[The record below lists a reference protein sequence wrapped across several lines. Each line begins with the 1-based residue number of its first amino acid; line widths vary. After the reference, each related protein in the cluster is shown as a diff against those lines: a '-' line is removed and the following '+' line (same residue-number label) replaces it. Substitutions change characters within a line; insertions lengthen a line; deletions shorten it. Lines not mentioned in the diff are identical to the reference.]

1 MGVSENLVSKEE
13 LIMAANRPRGRQ
25 RNVTGAGKS
34 INRRGAGLGTGPVGS
49 SGGYGGRPGGGTGF
63 GSGRRNSGGNTTRSG
78 GGGMMKFIII
88 ALVLLLGG
96 GGGVGSILSDDS
108 VTTTESTVGQSTT
121 GQSTSEYLNSLY
133 GNLGGGNVSSGW
145 NNGNNSGALDASV
158 AEGAR
163 EKYTDILGNGNDKAT
178 IMVYLCGTD
187 LESRSKMATSDLQEM
202 IDADISEDV
211 NVLVYSGGCRQ
222 WQNKAMSSQTNQ
234 IWKIENDGIVCL
246 EKDLGSYPMTDPD
259 TLSYFIRWCA
269 SKYPANRNS
278 LIFWDHGGGSVSGF
292 GYDEKYAS
300 GGSMSLGEIDKA
312 LTDGGVKFDF
322 VGFDAC
328 LMATAENALMLT
340 KHADYMIASEETEP
354 GIGWY
359 YTNWLTEYSE
369 DPSMSTLEIGKN
381 IIDDFI
387 DTCARRCS
395 GQSTTLSIVD
405 LAEVEATLP
414 QALTEFSTD
423 TYNLIKEQE
432 YAKVSNARSGA
443 REFGSSS
450 KIDQVDLVHLAKN
463 MGTEEGEALAE
474 AILGSVKYNRTS
486 YNMTNSHGLS
496 IYFPLRKVSLV
507 DDAVETYEQIGLGDE
522 YSRCIEAFASMEVSG
537 QAMSGG
543 TSSPVPSLMDM
554 LGSYGGLSGGNY
566 SSSSTGSAGSGTS
579 SVSAELV
586 SQLLGSFLGGNVEG
600 ISGLNVGNIGFL
612 DGRALSDEE
621 MTEYFVNNSFD
632 TGVLQW
638 KETSNGDAVVVSEEQ
653 WGLVQ
658 TLHANMFYDD
668 GTGFIDLGLDNVY
681 EFDEEGNLLAPT
693 EATWL
698 AINEQ
703 PVAYY
708 HESTVDDG
716 ENYNIIG
723 RVPVL
728 YNGERAEL
736 ILEFSNEDPYG
747 RVVGVR
753 RVYHEGE
760 TQTVAKT
767 MDTVQDGDVIDFVCD
782 YYSYAGEYID
792 SYMFGE
798 QLVVEGE
805 LEISDVYVDE
815 EAANLTYLFMD
826 IYNQRY
832 WTSPV
837 SFQ

>member
-1 MGVSENLVSKEE
+1 
-13 LIMAANRPRGRQ
+13 MAANAPRGRQ

-34 INRRGAGLGTGPVGS
+34 INRRGSGLGTGPVGS
-49 SGGYGGRPGGGTGF
+49 SGGYSGRPGGGNKRPGGGSRPAGGSNF
-63 GSGRRNSGGNTTRSG
+63 GGDKRNSGGNVTRSG

-96 GGGVGSILSDDS
+96 GTGVGSFLGSGTS
-108 VTTTESTVGQSTT
+108 EYTSAPTENTIGQSST
-121 GQSTSEYLNSLY
+121 GQSTSDFLNSLY

-145 NNGNNSGALDASV
+145 SNGNNSGTLDTSV
-158 AEGAR
+158 AAGAR
-163 EKYTDILGNGNDKAT
+163 EKYTDILGNGKDQAT
-178 IMVYLCGTD
+178 IMIYLCGTD

-202 IDADISEDV
+202 IDAKITDDV
-211 NVLVYSGGCRQ
+211 NVIVYSGGCNK
-222 WQNKAMSSQTNQ
+222 WQNQAMSSRTNQ
-234 IWKIENDGIVCL
+234 IWKVEDNGVVCL
-246 EKDLGSYPMTDPD
+246 EKDLGSYPMTDPN

-300 GGSMSLGEIDKA
+300 TGSMSLAEIDQA

-328 LMATAENALMLT
+328 LMATAENAIMLS

-359 YTNWLTEYSE
+359 YTNWLTEYSAN
-369 DPSMSTLEIGKN
+369 PSMSTLEIGKN
-381 IIDDFI
+381 IIDDFV

-405 LAEVEATLP
+405 LAEAEATLP
-414 QALTEFSTD
+414 QTLTNFSTD
-423 TYNLIKEQE
+423 TYDLIKNQE

-463 MGTEEGEALAE
+463 MGTEEGAALAE
-474 AILGSVKYNRTS
+474 AILSSVKYNRTS
-486 YNMTNSHGLS
+486 SNMTNSYGLS
-496 IYFPLRKVSLV
+496 IYFPLRKPSMV
-507 DDAVETYEQIGLGDE
+507 DDAVENYEQIGLGDE

-537 QAMSGG
+537 QAASGG
-543 TSSPVPSLMDM
+543 TSSPMPSLLEM
-554 LGSYGGLSGGNY
+554 LGSTGGSSVGST
-566 SSSSTGSAGSGTS
+566 SSSS
-579 SVSAELV
+579 VSTELV
-586 SQLLGSFLGGNVEG
+586 SQILGSFLGGNVES
-600 ISGLNVGNIGFL
+600 ISGLNVGNTGFL
-612 DGRALSDEE
+612 SGRALNDQE
-621 MTEYFVNNSFD
+621 MAEYFVNNSFD
-632 TGVLQW
+632 TSVLEW
-638 KETSNGDAVVVSEEQ
+638 KDTDHGTAVVVSEEQ
-653 WGLVQ
+653 WELVQ

-716 ENYNIIG
+716 TTYSIVG

-736 ILEFSNEDPYG
+736 VLEFTDEDPYG
-747 RVVGVR
+747 SVVGVR
-753 RVYHEGE
+753 RVYTEGE

-767 MDTVQDGDVIDFVCD
+767 MDTVQDGDIIDFVCD
-782 YYSYAGEYID
+782 YYSYDGEYLD

-798 QLVVEGE
+798 QLVVDGE
-805 LEISDVYVDE
+805 LEISDVYVE
-815 EAANLTYLFMD
+815 EESANLTYLFTD
-826 IYNQRY
+826 IYRQKY

-837 SFQ
+837 KFQE

>member
-1 MGVSENLVSKEE
+1 
-13 LIMAANRPRGRQ
+13 MAANRPRGRQ

-34 INRRGAGLGTGPVGS
+34 INRRGLGLGTGPVGS
-49 SGGYGGRPGGGTGF
+49 GGRPGGGTG
-63 GSGRRNSGGNTTRSG
+63 RPSGGSAGGNHFAGGRKTGGNVTRSGG

-88 ALVLLLGG
+88 ALVFLLGG
-96 GGGVGSILSDDS
+96 GGGLGGFLSNNTS
-108 VTTTESTVGQSTT
+108 EYTSTPMENMTQQSNVGQTAT
-121 GQSTSEYLNSLY
+121 GQSTAEFLNSLY
-133 GNLGGGNVSSGW
+133 GNLGGGNVSGGW
-145 NNGNNSGALDASV
+145 NHGNSSGTLDTSV
-158 AEGAR
+158 AAGAR
-163 EKYTDILGNGNDKAT
+163 EKYTDILENGSNKAT
-178 IMVYLCGTD
+178 IMIYLCGTD

-202 IDADISEDV
+202 LDATISEDV
-211 NVLVYSGGCRQ
+211 NVIVYSGGCNR
-222 WQNKAMSSQTNQ
+222 WQNQAMSNRTNQ
-234 IWKIENDGIVCL
+234 IWQVKDDGIVCL
-246 EKDLGSYPMTDPD
+246 EKDLGSFPMTDPD

-269 SKYPANRNS
+269 KHYPANRNS

-300 GGSMSLGEIDKA
+300 SGSMSLAEIDKA

-359 YTNWLTEYSE
+359 YTNWLTKYSK
-369 DPSMSTLEIGKN
+369 DTSMSTLEIGKN
-381 IIDDFI
+381 IIDDFV
-387 DTCARRCS
+387 DTCAGRCA

-414 QALTEFSTD
+414 KTLAGFSTD
-423 TYNLIKEQE
+423 TYDLIKNQE

-463 MGTEEGEALAE
+463 MGTEEGEALAQ
-474 AILGSVKYNRTS
+474 AILSSVKYNRTS
-486 YNMTNSHGLS
+486 SNMTNSYGLS

-507 DDAVETYEQIGLGDE
+507 DDAVETYEQIGLDEE
-522 YSRCIEAFASMEVSG
+522 YSRCIEAFASMEVAG

-543 TSSPVPSLMDM
+543 TSSPVPSLMDA
-554 LGSYGGLSGGNY
+554 LGSYGGNY
-566 SSSSTGSAGSGTS
+566 SSGTS
-579 SVSAELV
+579 SMGTEMV
-586 SQLLGSFLGGNVEG
+586 SQLLGTFLSGNVDNILGLTSGNTSFL
-600 ISGLNVGNIGFL
+600 S
-612 DGRALSDEE
+612 GRALNEEE
-621 MTEYFVNNSFD
+621 MAEYYVNHSFD
-632 TGVLQW
+632 TDVLQW
-638 KETSNGDAVVVSEEQ
+638 KETYDGEVIEIPEEQ
-653 WGLVQ
+653 WDVVQ

-681 EFDEEGNLLAPT
+681 EFDETGNLLAPV

-716 ENYNIIG
+716 ENYSITG

-736 ILEFSNEDPYG
+736 ILEFTDENPYG
-747 RVVGVR
+747 SVVGVR
-753 RVYHEGE
+753 RVYTEGE

-767 MDTVQDGDVIDFVCD
+767 MDTVQDGDIIDFVCD
-782 YYSYAGEYID
+782 YYSYDGEYLD

-798 QLVVEGE
+798 QLVVDGE
-805 LEISDVYVDE
+805 LEISDVSIEE
-815 EAANLTYLFMD
+815 EAANLTYLFTD
-826 IYNQRY
+826 IYQQKY

-837 SFQ
+837 VFE

>member
-1 MGVSENLVSKEE
+1 
-13 LIMAANRPRGRQ
+13 MAANTPRGRQ
-25 RNVTGAGKS
+25 RNVTGTGKS
-34 INRRGAGLGTGPVGS
+34 INRRGSGLGTGPVGS
-49 SGGYGGRPGGGTGF
+49 YGGYSGRPGGGK
-63 GSGRRNSGGNTTRSG
+63 RPGGNSNRPTGGSLGGGNVTRSG
-78 GGGMMKFIII
+78 GGGMMKFIIL

-96 GGGVGSILSDDS
+96 GTGVGSFLGSEPS
-108 VTTTESTVGQSTT
+108 EYTSAPTENTIGQSTT
-121 GQSTSEYLNSLY
+121 GQSANDFLNSLY

-145 NNGNNSGALDASV
+145 SNGNNSGTLDTSV
-158 AEGAR
+158 AVGAR
-163 EKYTDILGNGNDKAT
+163 EKYTDILGNGKDKAT
-178 IMVYLCGTD
+178 IMIYLCGTD

-202 IDADISEDV
+202 IDAKISEDV
-211 NVLVYSGGCRQ
+211 NVIVYSGGCNR
-222 WQNKAMSSQTNQ
+222 WQNQAMSSRTNQ
-234 IWKIENDGIVCL
+234 IWKVEDDGVVCL
-246 EKDLGSYPMTDPD
+246 EKDLGSFPMTDPD

-269 SKYPANRNS
+269 DKYPANRNS

-300 GGSMSLGEIDKA
+300 AGSMSLAEIDQA

-328 LMATAENALMLT
+328 LMATAENAIMLG

-359 YTNWLTEYSE
+359 YTNWLTEYSSN
-369 DPSMSTLEIGKN
+369 PSMSTLEIGKS

-387 DTCARRCS
+387 GTCAGRCP

-405 LAEVEATLP
+405 LAELETTIPQTL
-414 QALTEFSTD
+414 TDFSTD
-423 TYNLIKEQE
+423 TYNLIKNQE

-463 MGTEEGEALAE
+463 MGTEEGTALAE
-474 AILGSVKYNRTS
+474 AILSSVKYNRTS
-486 YNMTNSHGLS
+486 SNMTNSYGLS
-496 IYFPLRKVSLV
+496 IYFPLRKPSLV
-507 DDAVETYEQIGLGDE
+507 DDAVENYEQIGLGDE

-537 QAMSGG
+537 QTMSGG
-543 TSSPVPSLMDM
+543 TSSPMPSLLEM
-554 LGSYGGLSGGNY
+554 LGSPGGLSGGNY
-566 SSSSTGSAGSGTS
+566 GSSSSSI
-579 SVSAELV
+579 SAEAV
-586 SQLLGSFLGGNVEG
+586 SQLLGSFLGGNVES
-600 ISGLNVGNIGFL
+600 ISGLNIGNTGFL
-612 DGRALSDEE
+612 SGRALSDEE
-621 MTEYFVNNSFD
+621 MAEYFVHNSFD
-632 TGVLQW
+632 TSVLQW
-638 KETSNGDAVVVSEEQ
+638 KETSNGEAVVVSEEQ

-668 GTGFIDLGLDNVY
+668 GTGFIDLGLDNVH
-681 EFDEEGNLLAPT
+681 EFDEDGNLLAPT

-716 ENYNIIG
+716 TNYSIIG

-736 ILEFSNEDPYG
+736 VLEFTDKDPYG
-747 RVVGVR
+747 SVVGVR
-753 RVYHEGE
+753 RVYNEGE

-767 MDTVQDGDVIDFVCD
+767 MDTVQDGDIIDFVCD
-782 YYSYAGEYID
+782 YYSYDGEYLD

-798 QLVVEGE
+798 QLIVDGE
-805 LEISDVYVDE
+805 LEISDVYVEE
-815 EAANLTYLFMD
+815 EAANLTYLFTD
-826 IYNQRY
+826 IYQQKY

-837 SFQ
+837 NFQE